1 MCSGSGIEFDGIGSW
16 NFCYDDT
23 RNVVIFGVDNSS
35 SSHADNLMVLDEEPT
50 YVILGIFGEAEKI
63 LLEFTL
69 QPWWW
74 LFDGRKSVSLRPI
87 MRMLTFQLSIV

>member
-1 MCSGSGIEFDGIGSW
+1 MCSGSGIEFDRIGSW

-69 QPWWW
+69 QP
-74 LFDGRKSVSLRPI
+74 
-87 MRMLTFQLSIV
+87 